1 MSYRSN
7 SKKSSSTRTI
17 KRKAKN
23 LNIEPNC
30 EEITDN
36 NKRKTTII
44 ERIYS
49 DKTIDKEPEPEP
61 EPPKGMYIQ
70 IKDRTSEESEKNNPF
85 SFTI

>member
-1 MSYRSN
+1 MIIEKVEN
-7 SKKSSSTRTI
+7 TRTI

-49 DKTIDKEPEPEP
+49 DKTIDEEPEP